1 MLQLIVWGDRPSNG
15 DCPRDGEC
23 PRCGDRPRDGDTHEN
38 TALRRLLTQD

>member
-1 MLQLIVWGDRPSNG
+1 MLQLIVWGDRPRNG